1 MAHLFILENNIAK
14 PNVET
19 LLISPFKE
27 IWERDTTP
35 HKEEAIKDFTYIE
48 LMSSKRKSN
57 PYAEYIDDK
66 RREKLIEM
74 LKRPSDW
81 KEDELIKNALVAIDD
96 IQREG
101 SFNYT
106 MYKQSLDTLI
116 KTREYLLN
124 IDLNERNK
132 SGMPVYK
139 PSEVY
144 ASLEKVE
151 KLMISMNNLK
161 EKVDQDWFDSNKVRG
176 SKVINPLEI

>member
-1 MAHLFILENNIAK
+1 
-14 PNVET
+14 
-19 LLISPFKE
+19 
-27 IWERDTTP
+27 
-35 HKEEAIKDFTYIE
+35 
-48 LMSSKRKSN
+48 
-57 PYAEYIDDK
+57 
-66 RREKLIEM
+66 M
-74 LKRPSDW
+74 LKRPSNW
-81 KEDELIKNALVAIDD
+81 KEDELIKKALVAVDNF
-96 IQREG
+96 QKEG

-132 SGMPVYK
+132 SGMPIYK

-151 KLMISMNNLK
+151 KIMVSMNNLK
-161 EKVDQDWFDSNKVRG
+161 EKVEQELFDSNKVRG